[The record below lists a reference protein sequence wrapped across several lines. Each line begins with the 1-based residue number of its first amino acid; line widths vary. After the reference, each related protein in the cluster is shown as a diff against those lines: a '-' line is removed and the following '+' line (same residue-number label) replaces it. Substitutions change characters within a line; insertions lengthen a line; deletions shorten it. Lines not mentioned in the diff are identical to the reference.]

1 MFWKQKNIWF
11 TQSNNENKI
20 PLIKK
25 IVNILLRNQKSKKN
39 MFFSSKNHK
48 CIYFRLHSKSIKQT
62 YLFLI
67 KSIDIKYL
75 MVDLVLYITHI
86 YFGVH
91 KSKKIRNE
99 NSRTYKGTQ
108 PLSVCSLHSWKNRE
122 DDSYWNRWI
131 QYFMGY

>member
-1 MFWKQKNIWF
+1 
-11 TQSNNENKI
+11 
-20 PLIKK
+20 
-25 IVNILLRNQKSKKN
+25 

-48 CIYFRLHSKSIKQT
+48 CIYFRLHSKIIKRT

-91 KSKKIRNE
+91 KSKRLEIRILGHTKEHNPQALGVSIHERIE
-99 NSRTYKGTQ
+99 NKLAIGIGGSNVQWGT
-108 PLSVCSLHSWKNRE
+108 KK
-122 DDSYWNRWI
+122 
-131 QYFMGY
+131 